1 MMNNMATIK
10 NDTGKRSG
18 GSFEGTIPHS
28 YGADFAVL
36 GLRGAS
42 NNEATELS
50 PPKIMASTIKTM
62 IGRYC
67 PIAFAYAFA
76 GSCLAL
82 RLARS
87 IKSRR
92 WSNQHRIKKIMPEPN
107 VMKMA
112 GWRLAPK
119 SRIMCT

>member
-1 MMNNMATIK
+1 MMNNIARMSK
-10 NDTGKRSG
+10 LTGKRSG
-18 GSFEGTIPHS
+18 ASRLGTIPHS
-28 YGADFAVL
+28 YGADFAVF

-42 NNEATELS
+42 NNEATELR

-92 WSNQHRIKKIMPEPN
+92 WSNQHRIKKMMPEPN

-112 GWRLAPK
+112 G
-119 SRIMCT
+119 